1 LVANIPV
8 ITEIEALSWINT
20 DKNKEKIV
28 RDFIQDANVLTIV
41 RLVNKCIIISRSRK
55 IKNLVL
61 L

>member
-28 RDFIQDANVLTIV
+28 RDFIQDANVLTIA